1 MVTSSRDLAT
11 HDRLGVSW
19 EGFAVEVAAR
29 AIGKRSEELAFWAT
43 HTGAEVDLFWQ
54 EQGKNWGVEL
64 KYADAPRRSCSMA
77 IAREDLELEHL
88 WLVYPGDRA
97 YSLAAKVSTLP
108 LTRIGDGWS
117 DA

>member
-11 HDRLGVSW
+11 HDKLGASC

-29 AIGKRSEELAFWAT
+29 AIGKRPEELAFWAT

-54 EQGKNWGVEL
+54 EQGKNWGVET
-64 KYADAPRRSCSMA
+64 KYADAPRLSRSMA

-88 WLVYPGDRA
+88 WVVYPGDRA